1 MSALAS
7 LIFEPVPL
15 PWADLRASLPYA
27 IELPDPERSAD
38 DDERLFKRIDLVTP
52 NELQQHLHARV
63 GQLILDI
70 EHIRLLGEVHERA
83 VAAGCDRNAPA
94 FSAIERQSGSHLS
107 LVPTPSIPSS
117 QGAQ

>member
-15 PWADLRASLPYA
+15 PWAELRASLPPA
-27 IELPDPERSAD
+27 IELPDPECSAD
-38 DDERLFKRIDLVTP
+38 DDEGLFKRIDRVTP
-52 NELQQHLHARV
+52 NELQQHLNTRI

-94 FSAIERQSGSHLS
+94 FAAIERRSGSHLS

>member
-94 FSAIERQSGSHLS
+94 FAAING
-107 LVPTPSIPSS
+107 
-117 QGAQ
+117 QGVRP

>member
-1 MSALAS
+1 
-7 LIFEPVPL
+7 L
-15 PWADLRASLPYA
+15 PRA
-27 IELPDPERSAD
+27 IGLPDPED
-38 DDERLFKRIDLVTP
+38 ETGDDEVLFKRIDRVTP

>member
-38 DDERLFKRIDLVTP
+38 DDERLFKRIDRVTP

-70 EHIRLLGEVHERA
+70 EHIRLLGELYRSA
-83 VAAGCDRNAPA
+83 VAAGCAGDEPLFA
-94 FSAIERQSGSHLS
+94 AIERKSGSHLS